1 MFINDLSIYEHSIST
16 LKQRSICVEYSAV
29 FTPDFK
35 IEEFK
40 LFLEEHLEDI
50 PVENCIE
57 KIICFGPNQIGPNIL
72 INNIPR
78 FVVLFPSTD
87 CNTDLI

>member
-1 MFINDLSIYEHSIST
+1 MISSFVSQLSLEFDEFYH
-16 LKQRSICVEYSAV
+16 
-29 FTPDFK
+29 PDFK

-50 PVENCIE
+50 PVDNCIE

-72 INNIPR
+72 VNNIPR
-78 FVVLFPSTD
+78 FVLEILQIIMIPSFEA
-87 CNTDLI
+87 